1 MEQVNI
7 GLDILGFLMAAV
19 ILICVLYEKY
29 LSRTKASNF
38 VGITISIM
46 ILLLSDAFVY
56 TFDRDVSHP
65 NLIYFFNT
73 INFLA
78 DYVTL
83 YFSMKY
89 LGEWLY
95 DSNGTYKKILISFNI
110 LFVIQVIILFINLF
124 TGILFYVDPELGYM
138 PGDLYILAEL
148 LPAIALP
155 TAFVCVLAFKGL
167 TRVGKLFFALFPI
180 FPLIG
185 LVFDIIFENTSI
197 SYLGAL
203 FSVMILF
210 GYVYMNKTH
219 QIGEQRNSLITSQ
232 IKPHF
237 MYNTLTSIAALCD
250 IDPKK
255 AKEVTI
261 SFSSYLRK
269 NLDSISVKGP
279 ISFSSELEH
288 VNAYLVIEK
297 TRFGDR
303 VNYEFDIRAY
313 DFRLPALTIQPLVEN
328 AVKHGICQKKKGG
341 TVKISSFE
349 NKNSYVI
356 VIEDDGVGFDFSKE
370 KKDGKNHVGLTSVRD
385 RLNYYCRGTLQVYS
399 KIGEGSKI
407 TISIPKSFGGGNND
421 EDSSM

>member
-7 GLDILGFLMAAV
+7 GLDILGTLMASV
-19 ILICVLYEKY
+19 ILICVLYERY
-29 LSRTKASNF
+29 LSKTKANNF
-38 VGITISIM
+38 IGITISI
-46 ILLLSDAFVY
+46 ILVLLTDSFVY
-56 TFDRDVSHP
+56 KFDKDVAHP

-73 INFLA
+73 INFISAYISLLFFMRYLSEWIY
-78 DYVTL
+78 DYKQN
-83 YFSMKY
+83 F
-89 LGEWLY
+89 
-95 DSNGTYKKILISFNI
+95 KKVLFFFEI
-110 LFVIQVIILFINLF
+110 LFVLQVLVIFVNLF
-124 TGILFYVDPELGYM
+124 TGIIFYVDPIYGYTR
-138 PGDLYILAEL
+138 GDLFL
-148 LPAIALP
+148 LSQIYPIVTFVLSIA
-155 TAFVCVLAFKGL
+155 CIYSYKGL
-167 TRVGKLFFALFPI
+167 SKIGRTFFALFPV
-180 FPLIG
+180 FPMIG
-185 LVFDIIFENTSI
+185 LALDYFIGNMSI
-197 SYLGAL
+197 SYLGLL
-203 FSVMILF
+203 FSLMMLF

-219 QIGEQRNSLITSQ
+219 QIGEQKNSLITSQ

-237 MYNTLTSIAALCD
+237 MYNTLTSIASLCD

-261 SFSSYLRK
+261 YFSSYLRK

-279 ISFSSELEH
+279 ISFASELEH

-349 NKNSYVI
+349 NKNFYVV

-370 KKDGKNHVGLTSVRD
+370 KKDGKNHIGLTSVRD
-385 RLNYYCRGTLQVYS
+385 RLNYYCRGTIQVYS

-407 TISIPKSFGGGNND
+407 TISIPKSFGGAN
-421 EDSSM
+421 E